1 MSEQSLSP
9 VNILQR
15 AFPGIPA
22 KEAQEMVALGE
33 QESHDADVVLCTEG
47 AFEDTFYILLEG
59 EVEVT
64 KLINHQEV
72 RLLKNLNPGD
82 CFGEM
87 GLIHN
92 APRGASVTTTVPTTV
107 LCIHKSEFDRML
119 RNSSSVSMAM
129 VREVSRRLRENDE
142 MAIEDLRLKAGELAA
157 AYQRLAQEEFARRE
171 FLTSI
176 AHELRTPLTAA
187 SGFLEMARKKMLA
200 GESLF
205 MALDT
210 VSRNVQQIVSLVNDI
225 LFLQEVELVLPEL
238 HPTDMGAVVTSAV
251 DVVRDKA
258 THARVRLL
266 LDIEPDLPKVC
277 GHFKSLER
285 AVMMVLDNAV
295 KFSPDGGD
303 VHISVGKEEKYVIIA
318 IRDEGVGIPEA
329 ALPHIFDRFFHVEE
343 IGDEMFGG
351 LGLGLAITRQVVEQ
365 HGGKI
370 EVESQEGTG
379 STFSLYLSTEVEC
392 KELYDNQ

>member
-1 MSEQSLSP
+1 MREQTLSP
-9 VNILQR
+9 EEILQR
-15 AFPGIPA
+15 AFPGIPP
-22 KEAQEMVALGE
+22 KEAQEMASLGE
-33 QESHDADVVLCTEG
+33 LESYDAGVVLCTEG

-59 EVEVT
+59 EVDVT
-64 KLINHQEV
+64 KLIDHQEN
-72 RLLKNLNPGD
+72 RLLKHLMPGD
-82 CFGEM
+82 FFGEM

-92 APRGASVTTTVPTTV
+92 APRGASVTTTVPSTV
-107 LCIHKSEFDRML
+107 LCIHKSDFNRML
-119 RNSSSVSMAM
+119 RHSSSVSMAM

-187 SGFLEMARKKMLA
+187 SGFLEMARKKMLD

-205 MALDT
+205 LALDT

-251 DVVRDKA
+251 DLARDKA
-258 THARVRLL
+258 SHAQVRLL

-295 KFSPDGGD
+295 KFSPGGGD
-303 VHISVGKEEKYVIIA
+303 VHISVSKDGEYVIIA
-318 IRDEGVGIPEA
+318 IRDEGVGIPEVV
-329 ALPHIFDRFFHVEE
+329 LPHIFDRFFHMEE
-343 IGDEMFGG
+343 IGDEIFGG
-351 LGLGLAITRQVVEQ
+351 LGLGLSITRQVVEQ

-370 EVESQEGTG
+370 EVESQEGNG
-379 STFSLYLSTEVEC
+379 STFSIFLSTDVEC
-392 KELYDNQ
+392 KEL